1 MEKHFY
7 GQIKSD
13 TKMDSDA
20 IIKIPQKGTKAVGA
34 VPFQKI
40 HPCTSF
46 TPKGCTL
53 VPIST

>member
-1 MEKHFY
+1 
-7 GQIKSD
+7 
-13 TKMDSDA
+13 MDGDA
-20 IIKIPQKGTKAVGA
+20 IIKRPLKGTKAAGA

-40 HPCTSF
+40 HPCTLF